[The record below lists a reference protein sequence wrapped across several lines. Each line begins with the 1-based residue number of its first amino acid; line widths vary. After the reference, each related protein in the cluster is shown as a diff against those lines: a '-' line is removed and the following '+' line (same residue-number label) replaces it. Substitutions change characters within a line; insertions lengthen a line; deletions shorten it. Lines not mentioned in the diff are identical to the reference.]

1 MLKAFLMLLLIFV
14 SGSAM
19 AEWVEIGTSNDGDV
33 TVYAKPSS
41 ILKHGSTVEI
51 WWLSDLRNAQKMG
64 KGTPYLSTKLHY
76 AFDCKG
82 EQSRTLALYSYAE
95 NMGRGEAIHSEDFEF
110 QGWSAIPPDSVY
122 EIVWK
127 FACGKRQ

>member
-1 MLKAFLMLLLIFV
+1 MLKAILMSLLAFTCSSV
-14 SGSAM
+14 M
-19 AEWVEIGTSNDGDV
+19 AEWVELGTSSDGDV

-51 WWLSDLRNAQKMG
+51 WWLSDLKNAQKTG
-64 KGTPYLSTKLHY
+64 KGTLYLSTKSHY
-76 AFDCKG
+76 AFDCK
-82 EQSRTLALYSYAE
+82 EAQSRTLALYSYAE
-95 NMGRGEAIHSEDFEF
+95 NMGRGDAIHSEDFEF

-127 FACGKRQ
+127 FACMKR